1 MDNTKKM
8 VAFGIGV
15 LAVGGLAWFIM
26 SNKKGSSNQRIGG
39 GVIGDMGGMESM
51 GMPLPADDFEASDY
65 GVKVGVMNSRGLG
78 TYKWYAVE
86 SKDRKRFNAS
96 AEIGTQALI
105 NGTMPC
111 TFSDFFLDANGK
123 KGSFRCQ
130 EVADGTY
137 DIPNGSRMEY

>member
-8 VAFGIGV
+8 VAFGMGV

-65 GVKVGVMNSRGLG
+65 GVKVG
-78 TYKWYAVE
+78 
-86 SKDRKRFNAS
+86 D
-96 AEIGTQALI
+96 
-105 NGTMPC
+105 
-111 TFSDFFLDANGK
+111 
-123 KGSFRCQ
+123 
-130 EVADGTY
+130 
-137 DIPNGSRMEY
+137 